1 MKTFLWVG
9 LLCCLAVFPV
19 AAEAQTTGTTLSM
32 RVQFDDGSPVDGTV
46 TLGQVHVLG
55 SDTIL
60 ATRTLSRGYASV
72 VEALSATTLYNITLT
87 STTGVQLL
95 KFPMTTALINPQD
108 LKNAQIH
115 IVLRKA
121 DNSIRSARIE
131 VSMGF

>member
-1 MKTFLWVG
+1 MKTFLWVA
-9 LLCCLAVFPV
+9 LLCCLAVFPF

-32 RVQFDDGSPVDGTV
+32 RVQFDDGSAADGTV

-72 VEALSATTLYNITLT
+72 TEALSATTLYNITVT

-121 DNSIRSARIE
+121 DNSIKSARIE